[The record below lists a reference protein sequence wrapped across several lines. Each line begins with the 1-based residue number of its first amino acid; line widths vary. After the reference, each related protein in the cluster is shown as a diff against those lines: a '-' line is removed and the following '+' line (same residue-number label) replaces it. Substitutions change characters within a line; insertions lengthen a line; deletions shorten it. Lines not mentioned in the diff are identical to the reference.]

1 MPSRA
6 VDHRILCL
14 ALLALC
20 GCQSPV
26 GGALDESESNR
37 ILGVLA
43 EAKIEASKEP
53 DPAAEGKWQILVPDP
68 DVPRALSIMRDEDMP
83 RVAPSGVLDA
93 VGKGSLVPSES
104 AEHAQLVAGLAGDL
118 EQSLE
123 GLDGVLRARVHL
135 NLPAPSPLHDQV
147 PVHGGAS
154 VLIEHR
160 GPTPPLS
167 ADAVQRF
174 VAAGVGG
181 MLPADVAVV
190 MISRPIAPNPAD
202 TGRWTARRLVTTRI
216 LASLIALFVV
226 TGLFLSVYLR
236 WRSVNLERARRAA
249 LAGEK

>member
-1 MPSRA
+1 MSSRA
-6 VDHRILCL
+6 VRRILCL

-20 GCQSPV
+20 GCQSPI

-37 ILGVLA
+37 ILRVLV
-43 EAKIEASKEP
+43 EAKIDASKES
-53 DPAAEGKWQILVPDP
+53 DPAAEGKWRILVPDP
-68 DVPRALSIMRDEDMP
+68 DVPRALALMRDEDMP

-93 VGKGSLVPSES
+93 VGKGSLVPSEA

-135 NLPAPSPLHDQV
+135 NVPAPSPLHDQA
-147 PVHGGAS
+147 PAHSGAS

-190 MISRPIAPNPAD
+190 MISRPIAANQARP
-202 TGRWTARRLVTTRI
+202 GRWTPRMLLTTGILV
-216 LASLIALFVV
+216 LFVAFV
-226 TGLFLSVYLR
+226 VLLGWLVGIYLR
-236 WRSVNLERARRAA
+236 LRSVNQERARRAE